1 MFFLVED
8 FLKLYK
14 NSSDMTNRFDN
25 LKNNLG
31 NR

>member
-14 NSSDMTNRFDN
+14 NWSDMTNRFDN
-25 LKNNLG
+25 IKNNLD